1 MKTKLNLLLSMMVIT
16 AFVITAC
23 GGGAATQAPAATEAP
38 AATQAPAATEAP
50 VVTGYHEAPDLAD
63 MVAAGSLP
71 AVEARLP
78 DQPVV
83 TTADYAEVGKY
94 GGTIHTASWWPEVG
108 NVQLYFAVEAPI
120 KWKADLTGY
129 EPALVESY
137 EWSTDGKTF
146 TMHMRPGL
154 KWSDGEPYT
163 TADWKF
169 WWEDFALNPDQKLWS
184 IPAYLRNTDGTPI
197 DITYPDDYTVV
208 WTSKDRP
215 LNIDPYFMAQG
226 FWEFAH
232 NFMKPAHYLKEYH
245 PKYTTTGKTW
255 EDFATIDKW
264 WQTPGYP
271 CLFAWCLTELSSDGQ
286 NYTFGRNPY
295 YWRVDTE
302 GNQLPYIDAI
312 NVEIVADEQTRI
324 LNCSQG
330 KYDTAFRICGG
341 PNDMPFLSENA
352 ASGGYHF
359 LENYM
364 NGAGAWPGYMVNQD
378 YV

>member
-1 MKTKLNLLLSMMVIT
+1 MAARSILLP
-16 AFVITAC
+16 
-23 GGGAATQAPAATEAP
+23 GG
-38 AATQAPAATEAP
+38 
-50 VVTGYHEAPDLAD
+50 LR
-63 MVAAGSLP
+63 S
-71 AVEARLP
+71 
-78 DQPVV
+78 
-83 TTADYAEVGKY
+83 
-94 GGTIHTASWWPEVG
+94 
-108 NVQLYFAVEAPI
+108 NVQLYFATEAPI

-137 EWSTDGKTF
+137 EWSEDGKTF

-197 DITYPDDYTVV
+197 DITFPDDYTVV

-226 FWEFAH
+226 YWEFAH

-245 PKYTTTGKTW
+245 PKYTTSGKTW

-286 NYTFGRNPY
+286 NYTFTRNPY
-295 YWRVDTE
+295 YWRVDAE

-341 PNDMPFLSENA
+341 PNDIPFLKR
-352 ASGGYHF
+352 
-359 LENYM
+359 
-364 NGAGAWPGYMVNQD
+364 
-378 YV
+378 